1 MDTLDMQTGEIQYN
15 LMEHVAQTQEWQ
27 QSADAQFASINDMMQ
42 QQHDDL
48 QAYFMSKDH
57 FTATTTNDCIE
68 DVMYCTEDEVTLAQ
82 IEMVHNNEQTGYAQM
97 LQFPLD
103 RDIYPFAVVISL
115 WDYKSGVR
123 CPLIGVS
130 GPFEDF
136 SLIGSRLCWLPTM
149 MPMLEISFTIA
160 YRQLSLQ
167 QKEINQEIDIWIKVE
182 GRELDPG
189 DSEDEEFSIEMHHGG
204 FFMGNGVNRAYV
216 DGRVS
221 WFDHCESDSWSLL
234 WVDDFIEELGYEKSD
249 NTKIYWLLPGK
260 QLNDGLRRVKCD
272 ADTNSMVAL
281 VPRVRSFVLYADH
294 QDIVDAI
301 DLEDVAIIGSDPLR
315 TAVKPSKIIR
325 AKSDGG
331 ELTVDKRATD
341 AKIDDKEESRTE
353 DPDFV
358 DSDYEIDHG
367 DDDLFDNCV
376 EGQIELAHNKVEG
389 SDYGSFEDERLMMPD
404 ISEEEEE
411 EIKFSFKSFRA
422 DVDMETPEFKVSMM
436 FVDAVELRKA
446 IDQYTIKNRVAIKKT
461 RNTKTTIEA
470 KYAEGCPWMLSA
482 SMDNRVK
489 CLVVREYIEKHT
501 CTKQWEIKA
510 VTAKYLAKRYIEEFR
525 DNDKM
530 TLMSFA
536 KKIQKEL
543 HLTPSRHKLGRAR
556 RMAMRAIYGDEI
568 SQYNQLCDY
577 GQELRTSNPG
587 SSFYLNLHFGCF
599 HTLYMSFDACKRGFM
614 SGCRPI
620 ICLDGCHIKTKF
632 GGHILTAVDL
642 GIENT
647 SAWTV
652 MTDRQKGL
660 VPAVRREFS
669 HAEQRFCVRHLY
681 QNFQVLYKGETLK
694 NQLWAIARSS
704 TVPEWNANME
714 KMKALSSEAYKY
726 LEEIPPNQWCRAFFS
741 DFPKCDILLNN
752 NSEVFNKYILDAREM
767 PILSMLERIRNQIMN
782 RLYTKQKELE
792 RNWPCGLCPKIKRK
806 VEKNTEMAN
815 TCYVLPTGMGAFQEP
830 VITQAASNHQERVNP
845 GAVPETAFIATNRR
859 EGVQP
864 PLTTST
870 KQGRATLRKRSAAP
884 KKKNS
889 PKKKKQ

>member
-1 MDTLDMQTGEIQYN
+1 M
-15 LMEHVAQTQEWQ
+15 
-27 QSADAQFASINDMMQ
+27 
-42 QQHDDL
+42 
-48 QAYFMSKDH
+48 
-57 FTATTTNDCIE
+57 
-68 DVMYCTEDEVTLAQ
+68 
-82 IEMVHNNEQTGYAQM
+82 NNYLYT
-97 LQFPLD
+97 
-103 RDIYPFAVVISL
+103 IYV
-115 WDYKSGVR
+115 
-123 CPLIGVS
+123 
-130 GPFEDF
+130 
-136 SLIGSRLCWLPTM
+136 
-149 MPMLEISFTIA
+149 
-160 YRQLSLQ
+160 
-167 QKEINQEIDIWIKVE
+167 
-182 GRELDPG
+182 

-376 EGQIELAHNKVEG
+376 EGQIELAHNKEEG
-389 SDYGSFEDERLMMPD
+389 SDYGSSEDERLMMPD
-404 ISEEEEE
+404 ISEEEEEE

-436 FVDAVELRKA
+436 FADAVELRKA
-446 IDQYTIKNRVAIKKT
+446 IDQYTIKNQVAIKKT
-461 RNTKTTIEA
+461 RNTKTRIEA
-470 KYAEGCPWMLSA
+470 KCAEGCPWMLSA

-501 CTKQWEIKA
+501 CSKQWEIKA

-568 SQYNQLCDY
+568 SQYNQLWDY

-632 GGHILTAVDL
+632 GGHILTAVGMDPNDCIFPIAIAVVEVESLKSWSWFLDTLKKDL

-652 MTDRQKGL
+652 MTDRQK
-660 VPAVRREFS
+660 V
-669 HAEQRFCVRHLY
+669 
-681 QNFQVLYKGETLK
+681 
-694 NQLWAIARSS
+694 
-704 TVPEWNANME
+704 
-714 KMKALSSEAYKY
+714 
-726 LEEIPPNQWCRAFFS
+726 
-741 DFPKCDILLNN
+741 
-752 NSEVFNKYILDAREM
+752 
-767 PILSMLERIRNQIMN
+767 
-782 RLYTKQKELE
+782 
-792 RNWPCGLCPKIKRK
+792 
-806 VEKNTEMAN
+806 
-815 TCYVLPTGMGAFQEP
+815 
-830 VITQAASNHQERVNP
+830 
-845 GAVPETAFIATNRR
+845 
-859 EGVQP
+859 
-864 PLTTST
+864 
-870 KQGRATLRKRSAAP
+870 
-884 KKKNS
+884 
-889 PKKKKQ
+889 